1 MKKMGTKK
9 IEIKLSLIVIPI
21 IVLFLF
27 LFTTWTRLGTMKDET
42 VLDYDPWWQY
52 RYAKMIL
59 ENGMKI
65 PKWDLLSFF
74 PPGRPTN
81 PALGWEYTMIFF
93 YKVLSPFI
101 RDFTFMEAAKLSP
114 ALMVGFASVAAFF
127 LGKTLTNNWGGIA
140 TGIFAALTPT
150 FIGVSMAGYCDTDV
164 VVVFYSFI
172 SILSI
177 IVALKKSKIYYYVIA
192 LAVNLLFIYNWFFGW
207 YVTVFFFLF
216 IPILIG
222 YRIFEGLIQNR
233 KLDQKTLV
241 ALLSPPVIIIYK
253 IFEKTGLYVN
263 KNLGELLK
271 DNDLVKKTVEIFVF
285 VLLMGLLSFLIGFG
299 SIIDFVQIGLG
310 FAGGSEGGIVNVSVA
325 ELQPISILT
334 KSGFMSVVQRIGL
347 GPMLLFI
354 IGLPVLVFYKIYKKE
369 RASFVEIFLFM
380 WSVITFYLI
389 LHGVRF
395 SLLFSAASTTA
406 AGYVVGNL
414 IKKINLGFLIF
425 SGSFLI
431 YSFMIFNPSAILT
444 LFFVFGSIA
453 LVLASLFVFFRLER
467 NDEKENDLIKA
478 TFLGVTAL
486 LVLIFISDAMI
497 FANQAGGMEVS
508 HNWIE
513 MLEWMKKNADPKAEV
528 ATWWDPGHIIAGYT
542 GLRVHADGAH
552 CGTEECIPY
561 PHNTRIQD
569 MGRMMTTSNET
580 ETVELLKKY
589 MVLTPEQCNEVKEKY
604 GDIVPKEAC
613 ESATEMYFIAS
624 SDLIGKY
631 TWMDYFGGYRAPIAS
646 PQNFEKNPGVCCP
659 STPDAEPG
667 QMSCGEFAGQGKGV
681 WVWCPWIFNFEG
693 QQQDQQGNPVFVYAY
708 SGLKIAIIQKGNELI
723 PVYSNKYAINN
734 MIFYNQGKEQRLNLS
749 NSTLNLEKIDG
760 MIWVDP
766 SFQNLIYFSPSV
778 KSSIFTR
785 LFFFNGEG
793 LDHFELVFSN
803 SEVKLFKVKF

>member
-1 MKKMGTKK
+1 
-9 IEIKLSLIVIPI
+9 
-21 IVLFLF
+21 
-27 LFTTWTRLGTMKDET
+27 MKDDT

-74 PPGRPTN
+74 PPGRPTYTS
-81 PALGWEYTMIFF
+81 LGWEYTMIFF
-93 YKVLSPFI
+93 YKTLSPFI
-101 RDFTFMEAAKLSP
+101 KDFTFMEAAKLSP
-114 ALMVGFASVAAFF
+114 ALMVGLASVAAFF

-150 FIGVSMAGYCDTDV
+150 FIGVSMAGYCDTDA
-164 VVVFYSFI
+164 VVVFYSFLCI
-172 SILSI
+172 FSIFF
-177 IVALKKSKIYYYVIA
+177 ALKKKKIYYYAIA
-192 LAVNLLFIYNWFFGW
+192 LIANLFFIYNWWFGW
-207 YVTVFFFLF
+207 YISFFMLLF
-216 IPILIG
+216 IPTLIG
-222 YRIFEGLIQNR
+222 YKIFEGLILDR
-233 KLDQKTLV
+233 KIDPSKTWENV
-241 ALLSPPVIIIYK
+241 KSIVIPVFIFIAALNII
-253 IFEKTGLYVN
+253 G
-263 KNLGELLK
+263 
-271 DNDLVKKTVEIFVF
+271 F
-285 VLLMGLLSFLIGFG
+285 VLDFG
-299 SIIDFVQIGLG
+299 NVVDFVKIGLG
-310 FAGGSEGGIVNVSVA
+310 FAGGSGGGIVNVSVA
-325 ELQPISILT
+325 ELQPINILT
-334 KSGFMSVVQRIGL
+334 KSGFMSVATRIGI
-347 GPMLLFI
+347 GPMLLFL

-369 RASFVEIFLFM
+369 KANFVEIFLFM
-380 WSVITFYLI
+380 WSIVTFYLI

-395 SLLFSAASTTA
+395 SLLFSAASTAA

-425 SGSFLI
+425 SGSLLI

-444 LFFVFGSIA
+444 LFFVLAS
-453 LVLASLFVFFRLER
+453 LVLVIASLFVFFKLEK

-486 LVLIFISDAMI
+486 FILIFISDAMA
-497 FANQAGGMEVS
+497 FASQAGGMEVS

-580 ETVELLKKY
+580 ETVELMKKY
-589 MVLTPEQCNEVKEKY
+589 MVLSKEQCDEVKEKY

-613 ESATEMYFIAS
+613 EPATEMYFIAS

-631 TWMDYFGGYRAPIAS
+631 TWMDYYGGYRAPIAS
-646 PQNFEKNPGVCCP
+646 QQDLEKNPGVCCP
-659 STPDAEPG
+659 STPDTEPG
-667 QMSCGEFAGQGKGV
+667 QMSCGEFADQSKGV
-681 WVWCPWIFNFEG
+681 WVWCPWIFSFTG
-693 QQQDQQGNPVFVYAY
+693 QQQDQQGNPVFVYDY

-723 PVYSNKYAINN
+723 PVYSNKYVIKN
-734 MIFYNQGKEQRLNLS
+734 MIFYNQGKEQKLDLS
-749 NSTLNLEKIDG
+749 NSTVNLEKIDG

-778 KSSIFTR
+778 KDSIFTR
-785 LFFFNGEG
+785 LFFFNGKD

>member
-9 IEIKLSLIVIPI
+9 IEIKLSLIMVPI

-27 LFTTWTRLGTMKDET
+27 LFTTWTRLGTMKDDT

-74 PPGRPTN
+74 PPGRPTYTS
-81 PALGWEYTMIFF
+81 LGWEYTMIFF
-93 YKVLSPFI
+93 YKTLSPFI
-101 RDFTFMEAAKLSP
+101 KDFTFMEAAKLSP
-114 ALMVGFASVAAFF
+114 ALMVGLASVAAFF

-150 FIGVSMAGYCDTDV
+150 FIGVSMAGYCDTDA
-164 VVVFYSFI
+164 VVVFYSFLCI
-172 SILSI
+172 FSIFF
-177 IVALKKSKIYYYVIA
+177 ALKKKKIYYYAIA
-192 LAVNLLFIYNWFFGW
+192 LIANLFFIYNWWFGW
-207 YVTVFFFLF
+207 YISFFMLLF
-216 IPILIG
+216 IPTLIG
-222 YRIFEGLIQNR
+222 YKIFEGLILDR
-233 KLDQKTLV
+233 KIDPSKTWENV
-241 ALLSPPVIIIYK
+241 KSIVIPVFIFIAALNII
-253 IFEKTGLYVN
+253 G
-263 KNLGELLK
+263 
-271 DNDLVKKTVEIFVF
+271 F
-285 VLLMGLLSFLIGFG
+285 VLDFG
-299 SIIDFVQIGLG
+299 NVVDFVKIGLG
-310 FAGGSEGGIVNVSVA
+310 FAGGSGGGIVNVSVA
-325 ELQPISILT
+325 ELQPINILT
-334 KSGFMSVVQRIGL
+334 KSGFMSVATRIGI
-347 GPMLLFI
+347 GPMLLFL

-369 RASFVEIFLFM
+369 KANFVEIFLFM
-380 WSVITFYLI
+380 WSIVTFYLI

-395 SLLFSAASTTA
+395 SLLFSAASTAA

-425 SGSFLI
+425 SGSLLI

-444 LFFVFGSIA
+444 LFFVLAS
-453 LVLASLFVFFRLER
+453 LVLVIASLFVFFKLEK

-486 LVLIFISDAMI
+486 FILIFISDAMA
-497 FANQAGGMEVS
+497 FASQAGGMEVS

-580 ETVELLKKY
+580 ETVELMKKY
-589 MVLTPEQCNEVKEKY
+589 MVLSKEQCDEVKEKY

-613 ESATEMYFIAS
+613 EPATEMYFIAS

-631 TWMDYFGGYRAPIAS
+631 TWMDYYGGYRAPIAS
-646 PQNFEKNPGVCCP
+646 QQDLEKNPGVCCP
-659 STPDAEPG
+659 STPDTEPG
-667 QMSCGEFAGQGKGV
+667 QMSCGEFADQSKGV
-681 WVWCPWIFNFEG
+681 WVWCPWIFSFTG
-693 QQQDQQGNPVFVYAY
+693 QQQDQQGNPVFVYDY

-723 PVYSNKYAINN
+723 PVYSNKYVIKN
-734 MIFYNQGKEQRLNLS
+734 MIFYNQGKEQKLDLS
-749 NSTLNLEKIDG
+749 NSTVNLEKIDG

-778 KSSIFTR
+778 KDSIFTR
-785 LFFFNGEG
+785 LFFFNGKD

>member
-9 IEIKLSLIVIPI
+9 IEIKLSLIMVPI

-27 LFTTWTRLGTMKDET
+27 LFTTWTRLGTMKDDT

-74 PPGRPTN
+74 PPGRPTYTS
-81 PALGWEYTMIFF
+81 LGWEYTMIFF
-93 YKVLSPFI
+93 YKTLSPFI
-101 RDFTFMEAAKLSP
+101 KDFTFMEAAKLSP
-114 ALMVGFASVAAFF
+114 ALMVGLASVAAFF

-150 FIGVSMAGYCDTDV
+150 FIGVSMAGYCDTDA
-164 VVVFYSFI
+164 VVVFYSFLCI
-172 SILSI
+172 FSIFF
-177 IVALKKSKIYYYVIA
+177 ALKKKKIYYYAIA
-192 LAVNLLFIYNWFFGW
+192 LIANLFFIYNWWFGW
-207 YVTVFFFLF
+207 YISFFMLLF
-216 IPILIG
+216 IPTLIG
-222 YRIFEGLIQNR
+222 YKIFEGLILDR
-233 KLDQKTLV
+233 KIDPSKTWENV
-241 ALLSPPVIIIYK
+241 KSIVIPVFIFIAALNII
-253 IFEKTGLYVN
+253 G
-263 KNLGELLK
+263 
-271 DNDLVKKTVEIFVF
+271 F
-285 VLLMGLLSFLIGFG
+285 VLDFG
-299 SIIDFVQIGLG
+299 NVVDFVKIGLG
-310 FAGGSEGGIVNVSVA
+310 FAGGSGGGIVNVSVA
-325 ELQPISILT
+325 ELQPINILT
-334 KSGFMSVVQRIGL
+334 KSGFMSVATRIGI
-347 GPMLLFI
+347 GPMLLFL

-369 RASFVEIFLFM
+369 KANFVEIFLFM
-380 WSVITFYLI
+380 WSIVTFYLI

-395 SLLFSAASTTA
+395 SLLFSAASTVA

-425 SGSFLI
+425 SGSLLI

-444 LFFVFGSIA
+444 LFFVLAS
-453 LVLASLFVFFRLER
+453 LVLVIASLFVFFKLEK

-486 LVLIFISDAMI
+486 FILIFISDAMA
-497 FANQAGGMEVS
+497 FASQAGGMEVS

-580 ETVELLKKY
+580 ETVELMKKY
-589 MVLTPEQCNEVKEKY
+589 MVLSKEQCDEVKEKY

-613 ESATEMYFIAS
+613 EPATEMYFIAS

-631 TWMDYFGGYRAPIAS
+631 TWMDYYGGYRAPIAS
-646 PQNFEKNPGVCCP
+646 QQDLEKNPGVCCP
-659 STPDAEPG
+659 STPDTEPG
-667 QMSCGEFAGQGKGV
+667 QMSCGEFADQSKGV
-681 WVWCPWIFNFEG
+681 WVWCPWIFSFTG
-693 QQQDQQGNPVFVYAY
+693 QQQDQQGNPVFVYDY

-723 PVYSNKYAINN
+723 PVYSNKYVIKN
-734 MIFYNQGKEQRLNLS
+734 MIFYNQGKEQKLDLS
-749 NSTLNLEKIDG
+749 NSTVNLEKIDG

-778 KSSIFTR
+778 KDSIFTR
-785 LFFFNGEG
+785 LFFFNGKD

>member
-27 LFTTWTRLGTMKDET
+27 LFTTWTRLGTMKDDT

-74 PPGRPTN
+74 PPGRPTYTS
-81 PALGWEYTMIFF
+81 LGWEYTMIFF
-93 YKVLSPFI
+93 YKTLSPFI
-101 RDFTFMEAAKLSP
+101 KDFTFMEAAKLSP
-114 ALMVGFASVAAFF
+114 ALMVGLASVAAFF

-150 FIGVSMAGYCDTDV
+150 FIGVSMAGYCDTDA
-164 VVVFYSFI
+164 VVVFYSFLCI
-172 SILSI
+172 FSIFF
-177 IVALKKSKIYYYVIA
+177 ALKKKKIYYYAIA
-192 LAVNLLFIYNWFFGW
+192 LIANLFFIYNWWFGW
-207 YVTVFFFLF
+207 YISFFMLLF
-216 IPILIG
+216 IPTLIG
-222 YRIFEGLIQNR
+222 YKIFEGLILDR
-233 KLDQKTLV
+233 KIDPSKTWENV
-241 ALLSPPVIIIYK
+241 KSIVIPVFIFIAALNII
-253 IFEKTGLYVN
+253 G
-263 KNLGELLK
+263 
-271 DNDLVKKTVEIFVF
+271 F
-285 VLLMGLLSFLIGFG
+285 VLDFG
-299 SIIDFVQIGLG
+299 NVVDFVKIGLG
-310 FAGGSEGGIVNVSVA
+310 FAGGSGGGIVNVSVA
-325 ELQPISILT
+325 ELQPINILT
-334 KSGFMSVVQRIGL
+334 KSGFMSVATRIGI
-347 GPMLLFI
+347 GPMLLFL

-369 RASFVEIFLFM
+369 KANFVEIFLFM
-380 WSVITFYLI
+380 WSIVTFYLI

-395 SLLFSAASTTA
+395 SLLFSAASTAA

-425 SGSFLI
+425 SGSLLI

-444 LFFVFGSIA
+444 LFFVLAS
-453 LVLASLFVFFRLER
+453 LVLVIASLFVFFKLEK

-486 LVLIFISDAMI
+486 FILIFISDAMA
-497 FANQAGGMEVS
+497 FASQAGGMEVS

-580 ETVELLKKY
+580 ETVELMKKY
-589 MVLTPEQCNEVKEKY
+589 MVLSKEQCDEVKEKY

-613 ESATEMYFIAS
+613 EPATEMYFIAS

-631 TWMDYFGGYRAPIAS
+631 TWMDYYGGYRAPIAS
-646 PQNFEKNPGVCCP
+646 QQDLEKNPGVCCP
-659 STPDAEPG
+659 STPDTEPG
-667 QMSCGEFAGQGKGV
+667 QMSCGEFADQSKGV
-681 WVWCPWIFNFEG
+681 WVWCPWIFSFTG
-693 QQQDQQGNPVFVYAY
+693 QQQDQQGNPVFVYDY

-723 PVYSNKYAINN
+723 PVYSNKYVIKN
-734 MIFYNQGKEQRLNLS
+734 MIFYNQGKEQKLDLS
-749 NSTLNLEKIDG
+749 NSTVNLEKIDG

-778 KSSIFTR
+778 KDSIFTR
-785 LFFFNGEG
+785 LFFFNGKD

>member
-27 LFTTWTRLGTMKDET
+27 LFTTWTRLGTMKDDT

-74 PPGRPTN
+74 PPGRPTYTS
-81 PALGWEYTMIFF
+81 LGWEYTMIFF
-93 YKVLSPFI
+93 YKTLSPFI
-101 RDFTFMEAAKLSP
+101 KDFTFMEAAKLSP
-114 ALMVGFASVAAFF
+114 ALMVGLASVAAFF

-150 FIGVSMAGYCDTDV
+150 FIGVSMAGYCDTDA
-164 VVVFYSFI
+164 VVVFYSFLCI
-172 SILSI
+172 FSIFF
-177 IVALKKSKIYYYVIA
+177 ALKKKKIYYYAIA
-192 LAVNLLFIYNWFFGW
+192 LIANLFFIYNWWFGW
-207 YVTVFFFLF
+207 YISFFMLLF
-216 IPILIG
+216 IPTLIG
-222 YRIFEGLIQNR
+222 YKIFEGLILDR
-233 KLDQKTLV
+233 KIDPSKTWENV
-241 ALLSPPVIIIYK
+241 KSIVIPVFIFIAALNII
-253 IFEKTGLYVN
+253 G
-263 KNLGELLK
+263 
-271 DNDLVKKTVEIFVF
+271 F
-285 VLLMGLLSFLIGFG
+285 VLDFG
-299 SIIDFVQIGLG
+299 NVVDFVKIGLG
-310 FAGGSEGGIVNVSVA
+310 FAGGSGGGIVNVSVA
-325 ELQPISILT
+325 ELQPINILT
-334 KSGFMSVVQRIGL
+334 KSGFMSVATRIGI
-347 GPMLLFI
+347 GPMLLFL

-369 RASFVEIFLFM
+369 KANFVEIFLFM
-380 WSVITFYLI
+380 WSIVTFYLI

-395 SLLFSAASTTA
+395 SLLFSAASTAA

-425 SGSFLI
+425 SGSLLI

-444 LFFVFGSIA
+444 LFFVLAS
-453 LVLASLFVFFRLER
+453 LVLVIASLFVFFKLEK

-486 LVLIFISDAMI
+486 LVLIFISDAMA
-497 FANQAGGMEVS
+497 FASQAGGMEVS

-580 ETVELLKKY
+580 ETVELMKKY
-589 MVLTPEQCNEVKEKY
+589 MVLSKEQCDEVKEKY

-613 ESATEMYFIAS
+613 EPATEMYFIAS

-631 TWMDYFGGYRAPIAS
+631 TWMDYYGGYRAPIAS
-646 PQNFEKNPGVCCP
+646 QQDLEKNPGVCCP
-659 STPDAEPG
+659 STPDTEPG
-667 QMSCGEFAGQGKGV
+667 QMSCGEFADQSKGV
-681 WVWCPWIFNFEG
+681 WVWCPWIFSFTG
-693 QQQDQQGNPVFVYAY
+693 QQQDQQGNPVFVYDY

-723 PVYSNKYAINN
+723 PVYSNKYVIKN
-734 MIFYNQGKEQRLNLS
+734 MIFYNQGKEQKLDLS
-749 NSTLNLEKIDG
+749 NSTVNLEKIDG

-778 KSSIFTR
+778 KDSIFTR
-785 LFFFNGEG
+785 LFFFNGKD